1 MPSLRGRAGLAARD
15 GGHRGPPLRLA
26 RSIRGC
32 SRLDVDLRQ
41 LLRSALRWWWLI
53 VAIPLATGA
62 LAFVYTSRQQPMYLA
77 EASLQ
82 VTTSAN
88 TDDSLNVLLGFEQK
102 AENYRLLVGDPSVL
116 QPAAANVDPPGDAA
130 DLAKQVSSRTK
141 GSLLFVGVSDP
152 DPARAADLANAIAD
166 QLAAVVRAREALGI
180 EQNFNDYQVRI
191 DQVNGQLA
199 EKQAQIDG
207 LSAGPDAAAPTTKTQ
222 IARLSQDIDRLK
234 GQIAALQVEQATVL
248 AGGGD
253 ELSPFTTARAPLAPY
268 APRKALNLLL
278 GLFAGAILAAGII
291 LMLEYLD
298 NTVKASVDFPA
309 LVGGPLLTTVRMLP
323 RMKPGSGQLF
333 VLEDP
338 KGSAAES
345 IRLLRTNVEF
355 ASASRELVSIGVTSS
370 NPGEGK
376 STVAANLAI
385 TLAQAGF
392 VTALIDADLRRPTQH
407 RIFGLTND
415 RGLSTLLTYSD
426 RPWGWGSHDTMLPNL
441 HVVPAGPLPPNP
453 ADLLSLDRLRALLA
467 EMRETVD
474 VMVLDT
480 PPVLAVSDPL
490 ILAAHVDG
498 MIVVSLGGKTRLD
511 TLKRAAATL
520 HQSGVRI
527 IGVVLNQQGAKEAD
541 YYYADYSAVG
551 DAPRGAFRRR
561 RGPDGTP
568 SSTAPNISAPEGAD

>member
-1 MPSLRGRAGLAARD
+1 M
-15 GGHRGPPLRLA
+15 
-26 RSIRGC
+26 
-32 SRLDVDLRQ
+32 DVDLRQ

-53 VAIPLATGA
+53 VAIPVATSV
-62 LAFVYTSRQQPMYLA
+62 LAFVYTSRQTPMYLA

-82 VTTSAN
+82 VTTSGSA
-88 TDDSLNVLLGFEQK
+88 DESLNVLLGFEQK
-102 AENYRLLVGDPSVL
+102 AQQYQLLVSAPNVL
-116 QPAAANVDPPGDAA
+116 EPAAAAVPPTDAA
-130 DLAKQVSSRTK
+130 ALAKQVSSRTQAQ
-141 GSLLFVGVSDP
+141 LLFVGVSDP
-152 DPARAADLANAIAD
+152 DPARAAALANAIAD
-166 QLAAVVRAREALGI
+166 QLSVVVQQREERGN
-180 EQNFNDYQVRI
+180 EESFNVYQVRI
-191 DQVNGQLA
+191 EDIDGQITA
-199 EKQAQIDG
+199 KQAEVDRLAAGADG
-207 LSAGPDAAAPTTKTQ
+207 QTPAVQTQ
-222 IARLSQDIDRLK
+222 IAALNESIGRLRD
-234 GQIAALQVEQATVL
+234 QIAALQAEQATVL
-248 AGGGD
+248 TGGGD
-253 ELSPFTTARAPLAPY
+253 ELNTFTTARAPLAPY

-278 GLFAGAILAAGII
+278 GLLAGAILAAGIV

-309 LVGGPLLTTVRMLP
+309 LVGGPLLTTVRMLQ
-323 RMKPGSGQLF
+323 RMKPGRGQLF

-355 ASASRELVSIGVTSS
+355 ASATRELVSIAVTSS

-376 STVAANLAI
+376 STVAANLAV

-415 RGLSTLLTYSD
+415 RGLSTLLTYHD

-441 HVVPAGPLPPNP
+441 HVVTAGPLPPNP

-474 VMVLDT
+474 VMVIDT

-511 TLKRAAATL
+511 HLKRAATTL
-520 HQSGVRI
+520 QQSGVRI
-527 IGVVLNQQGAKEAD
+527 IGVVLNQQGAKEAG
-541 YYYADYSAVG
+541 YYYADYSAVS

-561 RGPDGTP
+561 RTADGSPTSAVTP
-568 SSTAPNISAPEGAD
+568 SISAPEGAD

>member
-1 MPSLRGRAGLAARD
+1 M
-15 GGHRGPPLRLA
+15 
-26 RSIRGC
+26 
-32 SRLDVDLRQ
+32 DVDLRQ
-41 LLRSALRWWWLI
+41 LLRSALHWWWLI
-53 VAIPLATGA
+53 VAIPVATGV
-62 LAFVYTSRQQPMYLA
+62 LAFVYTSRQTPLYLA

-82 VTTSAN
+82 VTTSGS

-102 AENYRLLVGDPSVL
+102 AQQYQLLVTEPTVLEPAGASVA
-116 QPAAANVDPPGDAA
+116 PPVDAIA
-130 DLAKQVSSRTK
+130 LAKQVRSRT
-141 GSLLFVGVSDP
+141 SNNLLFVGVSDP
-152 DPARAADLANAIAD
+152 DPARAATLANAIAK
-166 QLAAVVRAREALGI
+166 QLSAVVKDREQQVNAGSY
-180 EQNFNDYQVRI
+180 DVYQLRI
-191 DQVNGQLA
+191 DEVDGPIA
-199 EKQAQIDG
+199 GKQEEIDR
-207 LSAGPDAAAPTTKTQ
+207 LSAGPDAASADAQ
-222 IARLSQDIDRLK
+222 ARITELTEDIGRIRD
-234 GQIAALQVEQATVL
+234 QIAALQLQQASVL
-248 AGGGD
+248 TGGGD

-278 GLFAGAILAAGII
+278 GLFAGALLAAGVV

-309 LVGGPLLTTVRMLP
+309 LVGGPLLTTVRVLQ
-323 RMKPGSGQLF
+323 RMKPGRGQLF

-355 ASASRELVSIGVTSS
+355 ASATRELVSIGVTSS

-376 STVAANLAI
+376 STVAANLAV

-407 RIFGLTND
+407 KIFGLTND
-415 RGLSTLLTYSD
+415 RGLSTLLTYHD

-441 HVVPAGPLPPNP
+441 HVVPAGPVPPNP

-474 VMVLDT
+474 VMVIDT

-511 TLKRAAATL
+511 ALKRAATTL
-520 HQSGVRI
+520 QQSGVRI
-527 IGVVLNQQGAKEAD
+527 IGVVLNQQGAKEAG
-541 YYYADYSAVG
+541 YYYADYSAVS
-551 DAPRGAFRRR
+551 DTPRGAFRRR
-561 RGPDGTP
+561 RTADGSAVSSVTP
-568 SSTAPNISAPEGAD
+568 SISAPEGAD